1 MSITLRIVLII
12 GAILV
17 LLFVIRKIR
26 KSKFEASDALFWLA
40 FSAIL
45 VLIAIVPAVSYAVS
59 DLLGFDSRQAR
70 TRFREEQRSL
80 TTGSLAGFDKSI
92 GGMRPG
98 EPIPYACCASLRA
111 LPRIRSVARQKA
123 QGLRN
128 RVWRRVCK
136 HDSA

>member
-59 DLLGFDSRQAR
+59 DLL
-70 TRFREEQRSL
+70 
-80 TTGSLAGFDKSI
+80 
-92 GGMRPG
+92 
-98 EPIPYACCASLRA
+98 
-111 LPRIRSVARQKA
+111 
-123 QGLRN
+123 
-128 RVWRRVCK
+128 
-136 HDSA
+136 

>member
-59 DLLGFDSRQAR
+59 DLLGFDSPSNFVFFAIIYRM
-70 TRFREEQRSL
+70 FSL
-80 TTGSLAGFDKSI
+80 TTKVSL
-92 GGMRPG
+92 
-98 EPIPYACCASLRA
+98 LRRKVDTLAQEIA
-111 LPRIRSVARQKA
+111 LDRHER
-123 QGLRN
+123 
-128 RVWRRVCK
+128 
-136 HDSA
+136 DSEKNNAT

>member
-26 KSKFEASDALFWLA
+26 KSIFEASDALFWLA

-59 DLLGFDSRQAR
+59 DLLGFDSPSNFVFFAIIAILLYRM
-70 TRFREEQRSL
+70 FSL
-80 TTGSLAGFDKSI
+80 TAKVSL
-92 GGMRPG
+92 
-98 EPIPYACCASLRA
+98 LRRKVDTLAQEIA
-111 LPRIRSVARQKA
+111 LDRHER
-123 QGLRN
+123 
-128 RVWRRVCK
+128 
-136 HDSA
+136 DSEMNNAA

>member
-59 DLLGFDSRQAR
+59 DLLGFDSPSN
-70 TRFREEQRSL
+70 FVFFSL
-80 TTGSLAGFDKSI
+80 TTKVSL
-92 GGMRPG
+92 
-98 EPIPYACCASLRA
+98 LRRKVDTLAQEIA
-111 LPRIRSVARQKA
+111 LDRHER
-123 QGLRN
+123 
-128 RVWRRVCK
+128 
-136 HDSA
+136 DSEKNNAT

>member
-17 LLFVIRKIR
+17 LFFVIRKIR

-59 DLLGFDSRQAR
+59 DLLGFDSPSNFVFFAIIAILLYRM
-70 TRFREEQRSL
+70 FSL
-80 TTGSLAGFDKSI
+80 TAKVSL
-92 GGMRPG
+92 
-98 EPIPYACCASLRA
+98 LRRKVDTLAQEIA
-111 LPRIRSVARQKA
+111 LDRHER
-123 QGLRN
+123 
-128 RVWRRVCK
+128 
-136 HDSA
+136 DSEKNNAA

>member
-1 MSITLRIVLII
+1 MSITLRIILII
-12 GAILV
+12 SAILV
-17 LLFVIRKIR
+17 LLFVIRRIK

-45 VLIAIVPAVSYAVS
+45 PYRESQPFAQKGRYARARNRA
-59 DLLGFDSRQAR
+59 RQAR
-70 TRFREEQRSL
+70 TRFRKEQRSL

-98 EPIPYACCASLRA
+98 EPIPYAYCASLRA

-123 QGLRN
+123 QGLRD
-128 RVWRRVCK
+128 RV
-136 HDSA
+136 